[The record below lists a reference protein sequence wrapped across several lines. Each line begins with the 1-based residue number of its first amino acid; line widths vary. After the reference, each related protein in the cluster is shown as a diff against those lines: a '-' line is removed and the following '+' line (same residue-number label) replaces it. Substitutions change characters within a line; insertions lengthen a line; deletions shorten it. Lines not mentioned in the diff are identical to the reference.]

1 MTKEQLYAQ
10 ISAYFGKFYE
20 DGKNL
25 SLNQW
30 MVKGLHSQIVQTI
43 DQFLVEQE
51 TGKETVK

>member
-10 ISAYFGKFYE
+10 ISAYFAKFME

-30 MVKGLHSQIVQTI
+30 MVKGLHSQIEQTI
-43 DQFLVEQE
+43 ENFLATIQK
-51 TGKETVK
+51 KED